1 MPNIVLPL
9 LLASDAGYN
18 VFHGDL
24 YSGPS
29 SIFNISELYC
39 FMLEEY

>member
-9 LLASDAGYN
+9 LLALDAGYN
-18 VFHGDL
+18 VFHGDY

-29 SIFNISELYC
+29 SIFNISQLYS
-39 FMLEEY
+39 FMLEE